1 MKRVFS
7 SHDPMLAGYL
17 RAVLEEHGIGC
28 IVKNEYLLGGA
39 GELPPTE
46 CWPELW
52 VVEDGDEAR
61 ARAIV
66 EEARPAEAAGEGV
79 ALPGVRRMDRARV
92 RGLLALRGRLAG
104 RARGRPCLI
113 GAPRC
118 WACSGSGT
126 RPPAFSGR

>member
-28 IVKNEYLLGGA
+28 VVKNEYLLGGA

-66 EEARPAEAAGEGV
+66 EEARPAEAAGEGW
-79 ALPGVRRMDRARV
+79 R
-92 RGLLALRGRLAG
+92 
-104 RARGRPCLI
+104 
-113 GAPRC
+113 
-118 WACSGSGT
+118 CSGCGEWIEPEFGACWRCAGGS
-126 RPPAFSGR
+126 PDVPAAGPA